1 MDKFKISSK
10 YQPAGDQPEAIEK
23 LAAAVIKGEK
33 FQTLLGV
40 TGSGKTF
47 TMAKVIEK
55 VNRPAIIISHNKTL
69 AAQLYMEFKEFFPEN
84 AVEYF
89 VSYYDY
95 YQPEAYIPHRD
106 LFIEKDSA
114 INAELE
120 RLRLSATHKLMTRND
135 VVIISSV
142 SCIYGVGSPETYK
155 SMRLYVETGDTVA
168 INSLAE
174 QLVTLQYKR
183 NEFEFSQGIFRIK
196 GDVVEIYPAYST
208 TAIRIEMFGDT
219 VESIA
224 EIDPVSKE
232 TRAKLK
238 STAIYAATHY
248 VMPEN
253 TIQRVVRDIKKELDV
268 RLKELQGRP
277 VEYERLKTRTNYDIE
292 MLEEM
297 GYCKGIENYSR
308 IVEGRVPGSAP
319 FTLLDYF
326 PKDYLMFI
334 DESHVTIPQVH
345 GMQSGDYSRKKNL
358 IDYGFRLPAAY
369 DNRPLKFD
377 EFEKKINQAVFV
389 SATPNKYETG
399 LSGKNNIAEQIVR
412 PTGLVDP
419 EITVKPTKNQVDDL
433 MIEIKKRE
441 EKNERVLVTV
451 LTKKMA
457 ESLSSFLKDK
467 NVKCRY
473 LHSDIDTLERIQIIR
488 ELREGKFTALIG
500 INLLREGL
508 DIPEVS
514 LVAILDADKEG
525 FLRSDTALIQ
535 TIGRAARNVE
545 GRVIM
550 YADKITDSMER
561 AIGETGR
568 RREKQRAYNKK
579 NNITP
584 VSIKKDIKNVMHSI
598 YEMDYYTVPL
608 LNDDAEFNYK
618 NTEDLIMQMET
629 AMVNHAKALNFEE
642 AAKLRDKIDDI
653 KTGGARKMKKKKY
666 NFGRQ

>member
-1 MDKFKISSK
+1 MDKFKLTTK
-10 YQPAGDQPEAIEK
+10 YQPAGDQPGAIEK
-23 LAAAVIKGEK
+23 LAQGILKK
-33 FQTLLGV
+33 QKYQTLLGV

-55 VNRPAIIISHNKTL
+55 INRPSIIISHNKTL

-106 LFIEKDSA
+106 MYIEKDSA
-114 INAELE
+114 INEELE
-120 RLRLSATHKLMTRND
+120 RLRLSATHKLLTRRD
-135 VVIISSV
+135 VIIVASV
-142 SCIYGVGSPETYK
+142 SCIYGVGSPEYTK
-155 SMRLYVETGDTVA
+155 QMRVYLEHNDRITIDE
-168 INSLAE
+168 LAGR
-174 QLVTLQYKR
+174 LVSLQYKR
-183 NEFEFSQGIFRIK
+183 NEFEFSQGIFRVK
-196 GDVVEIYPAYST
+196 GDVVEIFPAYST
-208 TAIRIEMFGDT
+208 TAIRLEFFGDT
-219 VESIA
+219 LEKIS
-224 EIDPVSKE
+224 EIDPVSKNSIAVL
-232 TRAKLK
+232 RNI
-238 STAIYAATHY
+238 AIYAATQY
-248 VMPEN
+248 VLPEAQLKKG
-253 TIQRVVRDIKKELDV
+253 IGQIKIELEE
-268 RLKELQGRP
+268 RLKQLKDRP
-277 VEYERLKTRTNYDIE
+277 VEYERLKARTNYDIE

-308 IVEGRVPGSAP
+308 ILEGRQAGTAP
-319 FTLLDYF
+319 YTLLDYF
-326 PKDYLMFI
+326 PEDYMMFI
-334 DESHVTIPQVH
+334 DESHVTIPQFH
-345 GMQSGDYSRKKNL
+345 GMFAGDYSRKKNL
-358 IDYGFRLPAAY
+358 VDYGFRLPAAY

-377 EFEKKINQAVFV
+377 EFEKKMNQVVFV
-389 SATPNKYETG
+389 SATPDEYETG
-399 LSGKNNIAEQIVR
+399 LSGAKNIAEQIVR

-419 EITVKPTKNQVDDL
+419 EITVKPTNGQVDDI
-433 MIEIKKRE
+433 MQEIKIRA

-525 FLRSDTALIQ
+525 FLRSGTALIQ

-550 YADKITDSMER
+550 YADRQTDSMKR
-561 AIGETGR
+561 AIGETNR
-568 RREKQRAYNKK
+568 RREKQVAYNKEH
-579 NNITP
+579 NITP
-584 VSIKKDIKNVMHSI
+584 VSIKKEIKNIMGSI
-598 YEMDYYTVPL
+598 YEMDYFTVPL
-608 LNDDAEFNYK
+608 LEEEAEYRYK
-618 NTEDLIMQMET
+618 DVEDLIKQMEGD
-629 AMVNHAKALNFEE
+629 MIKHAKALNFEE
-642 AAKLRDKIDDI
+642 AAKLRDKIEDI
-653 KTGGARKMKKKKY
+653 KDGGVRKQKKKKY
-666 NFGRQ
+666 KF